1 MMNRAETLAILSK
14 NADAIRSYGA
24 TALHLFGSAA
34 RDEMRADSDIDL
46 FIDYVPD
53 GSFTFVEL
61 IGLQEFLAAQLQRDV
76 DLTTRAGLHPRLKE
90 RIVQSS
96 VRVF

>member
-1 MMNRAETLAILSK
+1 MNRAETLAILAMH
-14 NADAIRSYGA
+14 ADAIRAYGA

-34 RDEMRADSDIDL
+34 RDEMHADSDVDL
-46 FIDYVPD
+46 FIDYNPD

-61 IGLQEFLAAQLQRDV
+61 IGLQEFLAAQLRRDV
-76 DLTTRAGLHPRLKE
+76 DLTTRAGLHPRLRE
-90 RIVQSS
+90 RIEKSS